1 MKITNVS
8 EEEKKKL
15 LERGV
20 VGPEEAIARIG
31 IELLY
36 PTGENLKM
44 LSDLTP
50 KEIFYLTSLSVV
62 SNFYDSD
69 VMKSFVE
76 NFLKFRMARLRLGRK
91 EMLIFATGLREAME
105 EKKRGVKSLLAGL
118 E

>member
-1 MKITNVS
+1 MKIES
-8 EEEKKKL
+8 DEKKKL

-31 IELLY
+31 IEMLY
-36 PTGENLKM
+36 PTGDNLKM

-50 KEIFYLTSLSVV
+50 KEVFYLTSLNIV

-69 VMKSFVE
+69 VMKNFVE
-76 NFLKFRMARLRLGRK
+76 NFLEFRMSRLRLGRK